1 MGKYARPSALGAL
14 LLALTVALPLSAATV
29 MLAPATV
36 AAPLQAKLHD
46 RYGAEEA
53 AVLQSVVA
61 EHLNRAFKAA
71 GVSTDA
77 AAPLHIEVSI
87 EDAEPTHPTRHQV
100 DLNPSLDPVSSVSRG
115 GAHLRALLRGA
126 DGKEVD
132 HVDYDYYAATIELVS
147 PSHDAWADARIAIER
162 FSDQV
167 VTAWRHHSGGG

>member
-1 MGKYARPSALGAL
+1 MDKYARPSVLCVL

-61 EHLNRAFKAA
+61 EHLSRAFKAA
-71 GVSTDA
+71 GVTVDT
-77 AAPLHIEVSI
+77 AAPLRIEVSI

-100 DLNPSLDPVSSVSRG
+100 ELNPSIEPVSSVSRG
-115 GAHLRALLRGA
+115 GAHLRAVLRSA

-132 HVDYDYYAATIELVS
+132 HVDYDYYAMSLDTVS
-147 PSHDAWADARIAIER
+147 AAGDAWACLLYTSPSPRDRTRSRMPSSA
-162 FSDQV
+162 
-167 VTAWRHHSGGG
+167 